1 MTHVR
6 NQDIAVEGEFT
17 SNSMR
22 LKLPIDLDDLLR
34 DGRVLWV
41 GKRDPDGTLLCVK
54 LYCLEGQTAAQSTDD
69 LTFYA
74 SHLGWST

>member
-41 GKRDPDGTLLCVK
+41 GKRDPDGTFFMCQSLLFR
-54 LYCLEGQTAAQSTDD
+54 GADGSTIN
-69 LTFYA
+69 
-74 SHLGWST
+74 G

>member
-6 NQDIAVEGEFT
+6 NQDIAVEGELT

-34 DGRVLWV
+34 DGRVVWI
-41 GKRDPDGTLLCVK
+41 GKWDPDGTFRGQALLFK
-54 LYCLEGQTAAQSTDD
+54 GRGST
-69 LTFYA
+69 
-74 SHLGWST
+74 STG